1 MNLGSGTIH
10 LSREIEA
17 WRAMDHVRS
26 IRQLET
32 MIQRVNQGD
41 VELTNNTGRVDRSV

>member
-1 MNLGSGTIH
+1 VNLGSGTIH